1 MSRSNGWSEVGMSLA
16 TATDSYKAT
25 HAPQYPDG
33 TTKVVSYLEA
43 RGSEVAD
50 YTVFFG
56 LQYYLKRYLTGVVLT
71 REDVDNAEIFWNAHF
86 GANYFRRDLFDY
98 IVEVHGGKLPLK
110 IKAVAEGT
118 KVPLHNVLMT
128 IENTDPKCYWLTNFV
143 ETLLLKVWN
152 PITIATNSHAI
163 RQILKEYLSETGCSD
178 VDGTVSWMLHDFGFR
193 GVSSEETAGIS
204 AMAHLLSFMGTD
216 TVAGVFFGRKYYNT
230 TDMLGFSVA
239 AGEHSCVTPYG
250 RNGEIEYFRKMLTIY
265 PTGIV
270 SVISDSFHILEA
282 IDKFAELKELIMNR
296 EGRLVIRPDSGD
308 PAMTDLKVIEK
319 LGEIF
324 GYEVNDKGYKVLDTH
339 VRVIQGDGV
348 NRKSIPEILQLL
360 KEHGWAAENMVF
372 GCGGKLLQDFNR
384 DTFNFAIKCC
394 RVEIGDE
401 VRYVE
406 KSPTEINAAGELTT
420 SFKKSK
426 KGLLKLVKTGDSF
439 LTVSELEDNY
449 SSLED
454 ELITVFENGEL
465 TVDQSFHDIR
475 VKVVR

>member
-1 MSRSNGWSEVGMSLA
+1 MIRSNGWNEVGMSLA

-25 HAPQYPDG
+25 HAIQYPEG

-50 YTVFFG
+50 YTIFFG
-56 LQYYLKRYLTGVVLT
+56 LQYYLKRYLSGVVLT

-86 GANYFRRDLFDY
+86 GANYFKRELFDY
-98 IVEVHGGKLPLK
+98 IVEAHGGRLPLK
-110 IKAVAEGT
+110 INAVAEGS

-152 PITIATNSHAI
+152 PITIATNSHVI
-163 RQILKEYLSETGCSD
+163 RQILKDYLRDTGCAD
-178 VDGTVSWMLHDFGFR
+178 IDGTVAWQLHDFGFR

-216 TVAGVFFGRKYYNT
+216 TVAGIFYGRKYYNT
-230 TDMLGFSVA
+230 ADMLGYSVA

-250 RNGEIEYFRKMLTIY
+250 RDGEIEYFRKMLTVY

-270 SVISDSFHILEA
+270 SIISDSFHILEA
-282 IDKFAELKELIMNR
+282 IDKFGELKDLIMGR
-296 EGRLVIRPDSGD
+296 DGRLVVRPDSGD
-308 PAMTDLKVIEK
+308 PAMTDLKVVEK
-319 LGEIF
+319 LGSIF
-324 GYEVNDKGYKVLDTH
+324 GYTVNSMGYKVLDSH

-348 NRKSIPEILQLL
+348 NRTSIPQILQLL
-360 KEHGWAAENMVF
+360 KDNGWASENMVF

-384 DTFNFAIKCC
+384 DTFNFAIKCSQI
-394 RVEIGDE
+394 EIGDE
-401 VRYVE
+401 IRHVE
-406 KSPTEINAAGELTT
+406 KSPTEINSKGELTE

-426 KGLLKLVKTGDSF
+426 KGRLKLGKSDDGYFTI
-439 LTVSELEDNY
+439 SELEDGY
-449 SSLED
+449 VETVDQLE
-454 ELITVFENGEL
+454 TVFENGHL
-465 TVDQSFHDIR
+465 LIDRSFHDIR
-475 VKVVR
+475 ATVMQ